1 MTTLDT
7 EKKKRLKVILIVM
20 GAIIGVAIIIAT
32 FGFNNKTKLI
42 PQLQASAPD
51 IDLSFPTP
59 TKDRIKQN
67 TFESKLEMYE
77 NLKTVNY
84 DDEEKIKEA
93 YQLWLRYQYDGVDSL
108 TFQQFKRKARNYD
121 FLDKVESYAYEA
133 KEQEVQ
139 DTVKNEFERLQ
150 AEQKEYSNLEKRSQR
165 VAVQQIKTNPNKGRA
180 VKTIARTAQHEERTT
195 NKPVEIVSATAEP
208 TQNIFDALSPLS
220 EKIVYAEDISGIDT
234 IIPKLTKSSS
244 IFYVDNTQSESPAII
259 KAVVYGRQKLYQG
272 DFIKIRFDQD
282 VLIEGRVLENNT
294 IIKGQ
299 VSFAN
304 SRMLVKFYNINI
316 NNTIIPFPYKA
327 FDIDGMEG
335 LAVNEDYNRK
345 IAKRRAQDITTRE
358 VTNALTSAWDE
369 KAAFAAAGVEIASTL
384 AGRYDPVNV
393 TVEDGYKLLLTFI
406 QK

>member
-1 MTTLDT
+1 
-7 EKKKRLKVILIVM
+7 
-20 GAIIGVAIIIAT
+20 
-32 FGFNNKTKLI
+32 
-42 PQLQASAPD
+42 
-51 IDLSFPTP
+51 
-59 TKDRIKQN
+59 
-67 TFESKLEMYE
+67 MYE

-121 FLDKVESYAYEA
+121 FLDEVESYAYEA